1 MCIRDSGYT
10 GWDGTTFIEQGEDSI
25 SCKITASNNLQTA
38 IIYSPNDKS
47 DFFCFEPVSHPVDA
61 FNLPGR
67 PGLEELVSGHS
78 MIASMSIMWK

>member
-1 MCIRDSGYT
+1 MPFNTNNISSS
-10 GWDGTTFIEQGEDSI
+10 WSLLNLDSI

-67 PGLEELVSGHS
+67 PGLEELASGHS